1 MLKSQER
8 DYNRSIIDLKSE
20 IEAHKKKSELLQ
32 TALITRAKSSINLE
46 TEPDEQM
53 QILSYQNYK
62 YSERIKLLET
72 ELEEIKNSK
81 VYIYSAYRDG

>member
-1 MLKSQER
+1 M
-8 DYNRSIIDLKSE
+8 KSE

-46 TEPDEQM
+46 TDADEQM

-62 YSERIKLLET
+62 YSQRIKLLEA

-81 VYIYSAYRDG
+81 VKFYSAYCTG